1 VGISLT
7 NPEGEWPASRKDV
20 IGTDVFDGSATNGAQ
35 WINSDGDDQLGLT
48 TYTVGPS
55 GVAADGSALAPYEN
69 YGTHSTVCPR
79 DNPDAPRSPYN
90 YVPAA
95 EGLRVRRVTRLW
107 SANRTISGFEGTI
120 KSCDQIDGLM
130 TGPDNGQPHLDTRI
144 AGCQRLGGNGEPAVT
159 ACSAALVD
167 SLDSTQTA
175 NQTLPSPIIM
185 KRVADNIDCAAVRA
199 LEY

>member
-1 VGISLT
+1 
-7 NPEGEWPASRKDV
+7 
-20 IGTDVFDGSATNGAQ
+20 
-35 WINSDGDDQLGLT
+35 
-48 TYTVGPS
+48 
-55 GVAADGSALAPYEN
+55 
-69 YGTHSTVCPR
+69 
-79 DNPDAPRSPYN
+79 
-90 YVPAA
+90 VPAA